1 MKDSAWYNKLWQTK
15 MQELPLE
22 GDEHTMWQNMQSLL
36 DENMPVSNP
45 VVTPKPATS
54 LWVKLIYIMAV
65 IITAAVVY
73 YAASHLLASHHEKTN
88 RPAGKHALMNR
99 DSTNSKYSAKI
110 RSNDDKLKADA
121 DNNAGNNE
129 AADKNN
135 DKKTATASSEITG
148 ASSAM
153 LNSKLTAGAVNKG
166 DIKHAGNNPSGT
178 KITLP
183 ANNNNAPVAPHSA
196 MTGNHPYTSHDTKHN
211 NNAPS
216 SRSKTTSANNHL
228 SGTGYTA
235 VNGTAHHNKLSGHST
250 SGGRHSVPTNPHP
263 GFYAY
268 NSQNQRTGN
277 RTNHSSYLNSTGK
290 NRHLSKTDQHPLAG
304 QTTSEQTN
312 VNPVDNGGTTNDTA
326 IKDASQS
333 IKLTANK
340 TDSTITAKNTDAK
353 QTADTK
359 TKNQSDKSVTKSKVA
374 SAKKSGNSKF
384 EVDVKLGAN
393 TNTGST
399 INPFLGISANYNFNK
414 KWGVAVGV
422 NAPYTRI
429 VAGSYSKTNLT
440 YVTVGDSNKQIT
452 HNSGK
457 LMISSSRKIKYVD
470 IPVLATYKVSDR
482 FTVTAGPVIS
492 IPIKANASK
501 NTLGALSSSADT
513 TTLKEATSYVTGT
526 SINSKVNFSVS
537 AGARYTIKR
546 FYFDAGYLQGISPY
560 TVSSSLGSGK
570 IYYHTVQI
578 GIGYQL
584 FKSKSK

>member
-1 MKDSAWYNKLWQTK
+1 

-99 DSTNSKYSAKI
+99 DSTNSKYSAKV

-135 DKKTATASSEITG
+135 DKKTATASSGITG

-353 QTADTK
+353 QTSDTK
-359 TKNQSDKSVTKSKVA
+359 NKNQTDKSAAKSKSTA
-374 SAKKSGNSKF
+374 SKKFGNSKF
-384 EVDVKLGAN
+384 VLDVKLGAN

-429 VAGSYSKTNLT
+429 IAGSYSKTNLT

-513 TTLKEATSYVTGT
+513 TTLKEVTSYVTGT
-526 SINSKVNFSVS
+526 SINSKVNFSIS
-537 AGARYTIKR
+537 AGARYTMKR

>member
-1 MKDSAWYNKLWQTK
+1 

-88 RPAGKHALMNR
+88 RPAGKHALMNS
-99 DSTNSKYSAKI
+99 DSTNSKYSAKV

-135 DKKTATASSEITG
+135 DKKTATASSGITG

-196 MTGNHPYTSHDTKHN
+196 MTGNHRYTSHDTKHN

-216 SRSKTTSANNHL
+216 SISKTTSANNHL

-235 VNGTAHHNKLSGHST
+235 VNGTNAHHNKLSGHST
-250 SGGRHSVPTNPHP
+250 SGDRHSVLTNPHP

-312 VNPVDNGGTTNDTA
+312 LNPVDNGGTTNDTA
-326 IKDASQS
+326 IKDAPQS
-333 IKLTANK
+333 IKLTASK
-340 TDSTITAKNTDAK
+340 TDSTTTAKNTDAK
-353 QTADTK
+353 QTSDTK
-359 TKNQSDKSVTKSKVA
+359 NKNQTDKSAAKSKSTA
-374 SAKKSGNSKF
+374 SKKFGNSKF
-384 EVDVKLGAN
+384 VLDVKLGAN

-429 VAGSYSKTNLT
+429 IAGSYSKTNLT

-513 TTLKEATSYVTGT
+513 TTLKEVTSYVTGT
-526 SINSKVNFSVS
+526 SINSKVNFSIS
-537 AGARYTIKR
+537 AGARYTMKR

>member
-99 DSTNSKYSAKI
+99 DSTNSKYSAKV

-135 DKKTATASSEITG
+135 DKKTATASSGITG

-353 QTADTK
+353 QTSDTK
-359 TKNQSDKSVTKSKVA
+359 NKNQTDKSAAKSKSTA
-374 SAKKSGNSKF
+374 SKKFGNSKF
-384 EVDVKLGAN
+384 VLDVKLGAN

-429 VAGSYSKTNLT
+429 IAGSYSKTNLT

-513 TTLKEATSYVTGT
+513 TTLKEVTSYVTGT
-526 SINSKVNFSVS
+526 SINSKVNFSIS
-537 AGARYTIKR
+537 AGARYTMKR